1 MEAAMTNQREIVAK
15 VRGMRAMDLLQ
26 LILNYPHFLTDAYFA
41 EIAKA
46 VRARYEELKR
56 GNGTRR

>member
-1 MEAAMTNQREIVAK
+1 MINQREIVDK
-15 VRGMRAMDLLQ
+15 VRGMRAMELLQ
-26 LILNYPHFLTDAYFA
+26 LVLNDPHFLTDAYFA

-56 GNGTRR
+56 VNGTRR

>member
-1 MEAAMTNQREIVAK
+1 MTNQREIVAK

>member
-1 MEAAMTNQREIVAK
+1 MINMREIVDK
-15 VRGMRAMDLLQ
+15 VRAMRTMELLE
-26 LILNYPHFLTDAYFA
+26 LILKNPHFLTDAYFA
-41 EIAKA
+41 QIAEA